1 MLITCSFWLLSANLS
16 LRERGSGG
24 EGGYTK
30 KKVKCQLLLQ
40 YILPVVSG
48 YICQYRVTALNKV
61 TLWGSLKGLRPYKTN
76 TVKCKAMSR
85 CFCSLK
91 NFSQSRTQ
99 SPSRLWVARR
109 AGRPGPC
116 GASPADSRSPRCW
129 QTPGLRA
136 KETPKRQRRKLALA
150 WLTFFCGTCK
160 RCGRCRFGCEQ
171 QQRRILMVI
180 VVVFDRE
187 RTKKTTNVK
196 IWKRREAAQ
205 RLEPDKSYKS
215 HMKCNRHYEGEK
227 QRKIFLCE
235 DDKLWPCGHNGG
247 FCTSVV
253 WIEEVAK
260 EV

>member
-1 MLITCSFWLLSANLS
+1 
-16 LRERGSGG
+16 
-24 EGGYTK
+24 
-30 KKVKCQLLLQ
+30 
-40 YILPVVSG
+40 
-48 YICQYRVTALNKV
+48 
-61 TLWGSLKGLRPYKTN
+61 
-76 TVKCKAMSR
+76 MSQ

-150 WLTFFCGTCK
+150 WLTFFLRDMQAVRKVPFRLWAAAEEDSDGDCGGFRSK
-160 RCGRCRFGCEQ
+160 KNQKKQLMWRFENGGRR
-171 QQRRILMVI
+171 
-180 VVVFDRE
+180 
-187 RTKKTTNVK
+187 
-196 IWKRREAAQ
+196 

-215 HMKCNRHYEGEK
+215 HMKCNRHYEGGK
-227 QRKIFLCE
+227 QRKKIFM
-235 DDKLWPCGHNGG
+235 WGWWIVAMVGHNGG

-260 EV
+260 EAKKNKQKQTNIELMVMEPAWKKWNKNLPSSYVIHAYRK

>member
-1 MLITCSFWLLSANLS
+1 
-16 LRERGSGG
+16 
-24 EGGYTK
+24 
-30 KKVKCQLLLQ
+30 
-40 YILPVVSG
+40 
-48 YICQYRVTALNKV
+48 
-61 TLWGSLKGLRPYKTN
+61 
-76 TVKCKAMSR
+76 MSR

-136 KETPKRQRRKLALA
+136 KETPKRQRRKLPLA

-180 VVVFDRE
+180 VVVFDRKKPQKKQLMWRFE
-187 RTKKTTNVK
+187 NGGRRRSAWNQTKATKATWSAT
-196 IWKRREAAQ
+196 
-205 RLEPDKSYKS
+205 DT
-215 HMKCNRHYEGEK
+215 MKGRSKEK
-227 QRKIFLCE
+227 KNYVRMMN
-235 DDKLWPCGHNGG
+235 CGHGWTQWG
-247 FCTSVV
+247 FLHKCGVDRGSG
-253 WIEEVAK
+253 K
-260 EV
+260 RG

>member
-1 MLITCSFWLLSANLS
+1 
-16 LRERGSGG
+16 
-24 EGGYTK
+24 
-30 KKVKCQLLLQ
+30 
-40 YILPVVSG
+40 
-48 YICQYRVTALNKV
+48 
-61 TLWGSLKGLRPYKTN
+61 
-76 TVKCKAMSR
+76 MSR
-85 CFCSLK
+85 CFWSLK
-91 NFSQSRTQ
+91 IFSQSRTQ

-136 KETPKRQRRKLALA
+136 KETPKRQRRKLPLA

-180 VVVFDRE
+180 VVVFDRKK
-187 RTKKTTNVK
+187 TPKKTTNVK

-227 QRKIFLCE
+227 QRKKKLCE
-235 DDKLWPCGHNGG
+235 DDELWPWLDTMGVSAQVWCGSRKWQKRLKKQKKQTN
-247 FCTSVV
+247 
-253 WIEEVAK
+253 IELMVMEPAWKKWNKNLPSSYVIHAYRK
-260 EV
+260 